1 VIGVGPSAGGLG
13 GASCPKKLPEEAVA
27 AAYTA
32 ASRLMDGMLHDAR
45 NPLNA
50 LAINLE
56 VLSEKLRGED
66 GELPPSQERNV
77 KAMREQIF
85 RVDAI
90 LRRFSDFIAPRPHP
104 GGEVNLS
111 ELVLKAVEVVGHD
124 SRKRRVRVT
133 AKVEPSVAVRCDELS
148 LLHLLLIQPL
158 LRALARAPASSEVE
172 VSVTKAEGRA
182 VLSVVDGG
190 GVLPEPLPELL
201 PALDALGEQSGAK
214 LQVEDGRCVL
224 SFSLI

>member
-1 VIGVGPSAGGLG
+1 MS
-13 GASCPKKLPEEAVA
+13 

-66 GELPPSQERNV
+66 GEIPPAQERNL

-90 LRRFSDFIAPRPHP
+90 LRRFSDFIAPRPLP
-104 GGEVNLS
+104 GGEVDLA
-111 ELVLKAVEVVGHD
+111 ELVLKAVDVVGHD

-133 AKVEPSVAVRCDELS
+133 PKLEQGVPIRCDELS
-148 LLHLLLIQPL
+148 HLHLLIVQTL

-172 VSVTKAEGRA
+172 VLVTKVDGRA
-182 VLSVVDGG
+182 VLRVTDAGG
-190 GVLPEPLPELL
+190 TLPEPHPEMM
-201 PALDALGEQSGAK
+201 PALDTLSRQSNAQ
-214 LQVEDGRCVL
+214 LQVQDGQCEL
-224 SFSLI
+224 SFSLA